1 MNEQSKVG
9 WVIQIFMQKDN
20 MQKGVQWFPLL
31 VNMVSEESISSKIRN
46 VNVLIFLHNNH
57 VI

>member
-1 MNEQSKVG
+1 M
-9 WVIQIFMQKDN
+9 
-20 MQKGVQWFPLL
+20 L
-31 VNMVSEESISSKIRN
+31 VNTVSEEGISSKIRN